1 MKKLLYMLLVV
12 FASLGFTACGDDD
25 LDANQ
30 YTGGIALN
38 AYGPNPV
45 TRGGTLRFVG
55 SNLDQISYIS
65 IPGVEAITNYEVKR
79 SGVPSEIWVT
89 VPKEGPEPGYV
100 TLTANDGTVL
110 TTEQEVTYTEGVEF
124 ESFSPVS
131 VMPGDVLTIEG
142 EYLNLVEMVEFA
154 DEVYVGAEDFLS
166 QSRHEITVTVPSD
179 AQTGRVVLYTVNL
192 IGVDDPSSLDYE
204 AFQSEDALE
213 VGTATVSG
221 LASPRGTAEA
231 LGTITAKA
239 GETITI
245 SGSYL
250 SLISAIKFGDEDS
263 DLGVYETSD
272 FTVDDAGTLLTLTLP
287 AEAVEGD
294 INLVSTSGVEVP
306 AGVLAT
312 VTPSNLSASPAPVKN
327 GAALTISGADLD
339 LVTAVYLP
347 NVDDAVE
354 ASVSSSAIVIAA
366 VPELAQE
373 GDITLQ
379 MANGKTVSVAYTL
392 VKPSVSAYSADN
404 VNAGAA
410 LTISGTDLDLVQSV
424 QFYGAEE
431 VAEPTT
437 QSESQLVVTV
447 PMTSASGDVTL
458 NLKNGTTVTA
468 QAISV
473 AEALFCYITES
484 VTLDNNVQPGGT
496 FTVGVKNADN
506 LTAAYINGTQ
516 VQFVYNSNEET
527 MTFSVPASAGGSV
540 PLRLVSSNGE
550 YTVNIYVNGEV
561 MYDVT
566 LDCVTQSDQSV
577 AQTFP
582 VTLAWDDTGRFRIQR
597 NGANNLAA
605 ANLTAGTSKF
615 TLHLSG
621 TGSLQFND
629 ANWTEIAECSYAE
642 WSDASERDV
651 EIVLTQ
657 DAIDC
662 LNGSRSDGWS
672 ETAFIWQGQG
682 LTITSIRLTE

>member
-1 MKKLLYMLLVV
+1 MKKILYMLLAV
-12 FASLGFTACGDDD
+12 FVSVGFTACGDDD
-25 LDANQ
+25 LDTNQ
-30 YTGGIALN
+30 YTSGISLN

-89 VPKEGPEPGYV
+89 VPKEGSEPGYV

-110 TTEQEVTYTEGVEF
+110 TTDQEVTYTEGIEF
-124 ESFSPVS
+124 ESFSPAS
-131 VMPGDVLTIEG
+131 VMPGDVLTIAG
-142 EYLNLVEMVEFA
+142 EYLYLVQMIEFA
-154 DEVYVGAEDFLS
+154 DGVYVGAEDFLS

-192 IGVDDPSSLDYE
+192 IGVDDTSSLDYE

-213 VGTATVSG
+213 VGTATISS
-221 LASPRGTAEA
+221 LTSPRGTAEA

-245 SGSYL
+245 NGSYL
-250 SLISAIKFGDEDS
+250 SLISSIKFGDEDS

-272 FTVDDAGTLLTLTLP
+272 FTVDDAGTQITLTLP

-306 AGVLAT
+306 AGVLVT
-312 VTPSNLSASPAPVKN
+312 VAPSGLSAAPAPVKN
-327 GAALTISGADLD
+327 GAALTISGSDLD

-347 NVDDAVE
+347 GVDDAVE
-354 ASVSSSAIVIAA
+354 ATVSSSSIVIAS

-379 MANGKTVSVAYTL
+379 MANGKTISVAYTL
-392 VKPSVSAYSADN
+392 VQPTVTAYSADD

-410 LTISGTDLDLVQSV
+410 LTISGTDLDLVESV

-431 VAEPTT
+431 VAEPTS

-447 PMTSASGDVTL
+447 PMTSASGDVVL
-458 NLKNGTTVTA
+458 NLKNGTTVTVK
-468 QAISV
+468 AISV
-473 AEALFCYITES
+473 SEALFCYITES
-484 VTLDNNVQPGGT
+484 VTLENNVQPGGT
-496 FTVGVKNADN
+496 FTVGVKNADK

-516 VQFVYNSNEET
+516 VQFVYNSNEQT
-527 MTFSVPASAGGSV
+527 MTFSVPTSAGGNV

-550 YTVNIYVNGEV
+550 YTVSIYINGEV

-566 LDCVTQSDQSV
+566 LDCVSQSDQSV

-582 VTLAWDDTGRFRIQR
+582 VTLTWDDTGRFRILR
-597 NGANNLAA
+597 NGANNLGS
-605 ANLTAGTSKF
+605 ANLTAGKSKF
-615 TLHLSG
+615 TVHLSG
-621 TGSLQFND
+621 TGMIQFND
-629 ANWTEIAECSYAE
+629 ANWSEISACSYAE

-657 DAIDC
+657 DAIDW
-662 LNGSRSDGWS
+662 LNGTKSDGWS
-672 ETAFIWQGQG
+672 ETALIWQGQG
-682 LTITSIRLTE
+682 VTISSIYLTE